1 MTIYNNHYHYDMKN
15 QAKPTAF
22 NLGAE
27 HLNNVFSAKKKKK
40 IKTRQIINILYIYIY
55 IPKSKLSLHIILT
68 FKYRLHVNTHTELY
82 TKNGNSFR
90 CWLPQMKNSY
100 SLNFSS
106 NTQNKAVIL

>member
-40 IKTRQIINILYIYIY
+40 K
-55 IPKSKLSLHIILT
+55 KL
-68 FKYRLHVNTHTELY
+68 RLD
-82 TKNGNSFR
+82 K
-90 CWLPQMKNSY
+90 
-100 SLNFSS
+100 
-106 NTQNKAVIL
+106 